1 MTVLE
6 YFIKAFFGLYPRPVS
21 RRAFVNLTCDNA
33 ALTSALEQKE
43 RARAGAMSEIQRLR
57 RALNDAQHAIET
69 QETAVVQFES
79 VYRVCYVD
87 GQGFGYMDPAGWA
100 NTPQAARGRVQV
112 FALCPSEEAAQ
123 MIVKGLP
130 RGWQDS
136 MTYYNPRTNEARW
149 AISEVER

>member
-1 MTVLE
+1 MSE
-6 YFIKAFFGLYPRPVS
+6 FERFIRAILGLYPRPVS
-21 RRAFVNLTCDNA
+21 RREFVNLTCDNA

-43 RARAGAMSEIQRLR
+43 RARVRILSESQRLQRELDDAR
-57 RALNDAQHAIET
+57 RAIET
-69 QETAVVQFES
+69 QETAVARLEA

>member
-1 MTVLE
+1 MSE
-6 YFIKAFFGLYPRPVS
+6 FERFIRAILGLYPRPVS
-21 RRAFVNLTCDNA
+21 RREFVNLTCDNA

-43 RARAGAMSEIQRLR
+43 RARVRILSESQRLQRELDDAR
-57 RALNDAQHAIET
+57 RAIET
-69 QETAVVQFES
+69 QETAVARLEA

-123 MIVKGLP
+123 LIVRGLP
-130 RGWQDS
+130 RDWRDS
-136 MTYYNPRTNEARW
+136 ETLYNLQTGETQW
-149 AISEVER
+149 TVVE